1 MAKYSRT
8 FSSGGKQV
16 STANQVVDFLEDGR
30 NYGVDFLKFET
41 FGTQC
46 TIKLNNEDTIHW
58 LDANSE
64 LIFEDIFID
73 KFTIVDS
80 GVEYLFTAMSKQ

>member
-16 STANQVVDFLEDGR
+16 STANQVFDFIDDGR

-41 FGTQC
+41 FTSPCSIRIGSE
-46 TIKLNNEDTIHW
+46 NTIHW
-58 LDANSE
+58 LNANSE
-64 LIFEDIFID
+64 IIFEDIFID
-73 KFTIVDS
+73 KFTIIDS
-80 GVEYLFTAMSKQ
+80 GVEYYYTALSTQ